1 MTEERLGTIY
11 ASSAYIIW
19 GFLPLYWKLVEHVPA
34 WEILAHRILWS
45 FVFMILFIIVIRRWN
60 LFIGEWRQII
70 SDKKKFLGISAAGLV
85 ISLNWVIFIW
95 AVNSDRVLD
104 ASLGYYINPL
114 ISIFFGI
121 IFLRERFSKLQWV
134 AIGFAFLGV
143 FYMTYNFGSVPWAAL
158 GMAITFAFYGLL
170 KKTVDLN
177 PIFGLAIETLIVAPV
192 AIVYITYLQVNQ
204 FGALGFSWEG
214 FVLLGTGLA
223 TALPL
228 LLFGQ
233 GAKRI
238 PLSLVGFLQY
248 FAPTIMLLL
257 GVFLFNETFTQVHA
271 ITFTLIWIGLIL
283 YSYERIRTLKR
294 KHSKAA

>member
-1 MTEERLGTIY
+1 MSEERLGTLY
-11 ASSAYIIW
+11 ASSAYILW
-19 GFLPLYWKLVEHVPA
+19 GFLPLYWKLVEHVSA

-45 FVFMILFIIVIRRWN
+45 FVLMMVLIVVIRRWH
-60 LFIGEWRQII
+60 LFMDECKQIMLN
-70 SDKKKFLGISAAGLV
+70 KKKLFGISAAGII
-85 ISLNWVIFIW
+85 ISLNWGIFIW

-114 ISIFFGI
+114 ISIFFGF
-121 IFLRERFSKLQWV
+121 IFLKERFSKIQWI
-134 AIGFAFLGV
+134 AIAFAFSGV
-143 FYMTYNFGSVPWAAL
+143 FFMTYNFGSVPWAAL

-177 PIFGLAIETLIVAPV
+177 AIFGLAIETLIVTPIAT
-192 AIVYITYLQVNQ
+192 IYILY
-204 FGALGFSWEG
+204 LGFNGTGAMGISFEG
-214 FVLLGTGLA
+214 LILIGTGLA

-257 GVFLFNETFTQVHA
+257 GVFLFNESFTYVHG
-271 ITFTLIWIGLIL
+271 ITFTLIWLGLIL
-283 YSYERIRTLKR
+283 YSYERIQSLR
-294 KHSKAA
+294 KTKAKAA